1 MDILNQLET
10 QPIPLEEEEKRH
22 TRRLLVGLLCAV
34 LVTGLVLGGYLFLR
48 KRHERQ
54 VAAAEALE
62 VKKNSPKVEVLV
74 DDAIVK
80 GKSTTLS
87 GTVHNIS
94 PETLQNVA
102 VELAL
107 RRRAGSGVET
117 RVVVTDAAVLPPDG
131 RARYSLEVATQDY
144 STSTFMRVVG
154 GNERTSIAFK
164 AMPGNAAPP
173 MESPAS
179 RTIVVDKPS
188 SGKRD
193 EFINT
198 PNNPGRIP

>member
-10 QPIPLEEEEKRH
+10 QPIPLDEEEKRH
-22 TRRLLVGLLCAV
+22 TRRLLIGLLCAV
-34 LVTGLVLGGYLFLR
+34 VLTGLVLGGFLYLR

-62 VKKNSPKVEVLV
+62 IKKSAPKVEVFV
-74 DDAIVK
+74 DDAVVK
-80 GKSTTLS
+80 GTTTTLS

-94 PETLQNVA
+94 TETLQNLA
-102 VELAL
+102 IELAL
-107 RRRAGSGVET
+107 RRRVGAGVDN
-117 RVVVTDAAVLPPDG
+117 RVIAIDTAELPPDR
-131 RARYSLEVATQDY
+131 RARYSVEVVTQDY
-144 STSTFMRVVG
+144 STSTFVRVLSG
-154 GNERTSIAFK
+154 SERTPVAFK

-173 MESPAS
+173 MQSPESK
-179 RTIVVDKPS
+179 TIIVDQPR

-198 PNNPGRIP
+198 PNNPGRVP

>member
-22 TRRLLVGLLCAV
+22 TRRLLVGVLCAL

-54 VAAAEALE
+54 VAAAEMLE

-74 DDAIVK
+74 DDAVVK
-80 GKSTTLS
+80 GKTTMLS

-94 PETLQNVA
+94 SETLPNIA

-107 RRRAGSGVET
+107 RRRAGSGIET
-117 RVVVTDAAVLPPDG
+117 RIVATDAAALQPDG
-131 RARYSLEVATQDY
+131 RARYGLEVATQDY
-144 STSTFMRVVG
+144 STSTFVRVVG
-154 GNERTSIAFK
+154 GSDQRPVAFK

-179 RTIVVDKPS
+179 KTVVVDKPS
-188 SGKRD
+188 SRKRD

-198 PNNPGRIP
+198 PNNPGRVP

>member
-22 TRRLLVGLLCAV
+22 TKRLLVGIVCAV
-34 LVTGLVLGGYLFLR
+34 VVTGLVLGGYLYLR

-54 VAAAEALE
+54 VAAAQTLE

-74 DDAIVK
+74 DDAVVK
-80 GKSTTLS
+80 GQTTTLS

-94 PETLQNVA
+94 TEPLHNIA

-107 RRRAGSGVET
+107 RRRAGSGIESKFVA
-117 RVVVTDAAVLPPDG
+117 TDAAEIPPDG
-131 RARYSLEVATQDY
+131 RARYIVEVVTADY
-144 STSTFMRVVG
+144 SSSTFVRVVAG
-154 GNERTSIAFK
+154 SDRTPLAFR
-164 AMPGNAAPP
+164 AMPGAPAPP
-173 MESPAS
+173 MESPGS
-179 RTIVVDKPS
+179 KTVVVDKPR

>member
-22 TRRLLVGLLCAV
+22 TRRLLVGVLCAL
-34 LVTGLVLGGYLFLR
+34 LVTGLVFGGYLFLR

-54 VAAAEALE
+54 VAATEALA

-74 DDAIVK
+74 DDAVVK
-80 GKSTTLS
+80 GKTTTLS

-94 PETLQNVA
+94 PETLQNIA

-107 RRRAGSGVET
+107 RRRAGSGIET

-144 STSTFMRVVG
+144 STSTFTRVIG
-154 GNERTSIAFK
+154 GNDRTPVAFK

-179 RTIVVDKPS
+179 KTVVVDKPN

>member
-34 LVTGLVLGGYLFLR
+34 IVTGLVLGGYLFLR

-54 VAAAEALE
+54 VAAAETLE
-62 VKKNSPKVEVLV
+62 VKKNAPKVEVLV
-74 DDAIVK
+74 DEPVVK
-80 GKSTTLS
+80 GKTTTLS

-94 PETLQNVA
+94 SETLPNLA
-102 VELAL
+102 VELQL
-107 RRRAGSGVET
+107 RRRAGSGIET
-117 RVVVTDAAVLPPDG
+117 RAIATDAAGLPPDG
-131 RARYSLEVATQDY
+131 RARYSVDVITQDY
-144 STSTFMRVVG
+144 STATFLRVVG
-154 GNERTSIAFK
+154 GNDRAPVAFK
-164 AMPGNAAPP
+164 AMPGNVAPP
-173 MESPAS
+173 MESPGS
-179 RTIVVDKPS
+179 KTVIVDKPG

-198 PNNPGRIP
+198 PNNPGRVP